1 MIHAFTTT
9 RNSYAQP
16 IFDQYLFSGWSL
28 PIYYYFFNHEQ
39 HDDVD
44 VGETGRIN
52 VDKTNY

>member
-1 MIHAFTTT
+1 MPLLPQGIVMPNLFLT
-9 RNSYAQP
+9 SICFQGEV
-16 IFDQYLFSGWSL
+16 YLF
-28 PIYYYFFNHEQ
+28 IYIFFNHEQ